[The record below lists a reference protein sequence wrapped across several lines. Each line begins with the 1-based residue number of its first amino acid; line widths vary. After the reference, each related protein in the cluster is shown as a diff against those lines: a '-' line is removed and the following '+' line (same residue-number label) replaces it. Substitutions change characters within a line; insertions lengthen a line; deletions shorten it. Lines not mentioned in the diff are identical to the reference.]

1 MYICINKQIEK
12 MATLTLKQVQLAT
25 GLVGEGY
32 QLKEFNINNV
42 LKLKKDKTTIYIYP
56 PKKKK

>member
-1 MYICINKQIEK
+1 
-12 MATLTLKQVQLAT
+12 MATLTLKQVDLAK

-32 QLKEFNINNV
+32 QLKEFNTDNV
-42 LKLKKDKTTIYIYP
+42 LKLTKDKTTIYIYP